1 VLRGNQRR
9 RAEEQLAGRLAAGD
23 GGRRHGGWTGAPR
36 GRMRGEGALAAARRV
51 ALAGWLVQ
59 AVFDRVARGSGGHRR
74 KRGREWVYMNWF
86 ERQSRGARD
95 CHGGKDN
102 R

>member
-51 ALAGWLVQ
+51 ALARSAGLRSR
-59 AVFDRVARGSGGHRR
+59 RVARGSGGHRR
-74 KRGREWVYMNWF
+74 ERGREWVYMNSL